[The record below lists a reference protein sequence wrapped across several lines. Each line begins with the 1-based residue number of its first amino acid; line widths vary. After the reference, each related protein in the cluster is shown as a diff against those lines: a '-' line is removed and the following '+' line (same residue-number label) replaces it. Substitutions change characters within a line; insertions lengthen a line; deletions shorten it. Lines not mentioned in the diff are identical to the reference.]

1 MHFLGVIAHQTGKS
15 GIAIDLINK
24 AVQNDPNNPV
34 YYNNLGYVLKDQGK
48 LSEAIT
54 CFRKALEIKPDY
66 AEACCY
72 NQGYVFYDQGDLGE
86 AITCYEKALEI
97 KPDYAE
103 AYHNL
108 GCVLKDRDKLDEAI
122 LCYQKAV
129 KIKPD
134 YAEAYHNLGYVFKDQ
149 SKLDDAIT
157 CYEKALEIEPDCAEA
172 YNNMGNAFRSKG
184 KLDDAILCYQ
194 KALKLKPDFAGA
206 YNNMGNTSQDQEKLN
221 EAICYYEK
229 ALEIEPDFAQA
240 HSELVCQLQRTCAWQ
255 KLEGMTAKLDSLT
268 RNALDNGTK
277 AAESPFLSLMR
288 YADPSRNHAIAKS
301 WSRDIA
307 RTMSNLKIHFSF
319 DAGRSRKRKIAVGYL
334 SNDFRNH
341 PKTHLMLGLF
351 RLHNRDEFE
360 IFCYSDGKDDGSYY
374 RERIQRDCDKF
385 VDLRSLNHAD
395 AAKRIYEDQVDILVD
410 LNGYTGGNRLEICA
424 HRPAPVQVRYL
435 GLAGTTGAD
444 FFDYIIT
451 DAIVTPEDHAQC
463 YSENFVYM
471 PHCYQINDDTQAI
484 SNKDWKRA
492 DFGLPDDSF
501 VFCSFNQGY
510 KIDPVMFDSWMKI
523 LRQVPEGVL
532 WLQQES
538 ETAEKNLRQ
547 EAESRGVKSARLIF
561 AKRLPKDEHLGRL
574 RLADMALDTRIVNGA
589 ATTSDAL
596 WVGVPVITLQGST
609 FSSRMSSSILTAIG
623 LPELIADSLDDYEAL
638 AVRLARNRGEQQ
650 TIRQRL
656 AKNRL
661 TEPLFDTPRFAGNM
675 EKAYKKMWEIFVTGQ
690 RPRQIEVAEKG
701 KTGA

>member
-1 MHFLGVIAHQTGKS
+1 MGNAFL
-15 GIAIDLINK
+15 
-24 AVQNDPNNPV
+24 
-34 YYNNLGYVLKDQGK
+34 DQG
-48 LSEAIT
+48 
-54 CFRKALEIKPDY
+54 
-66 AEACCY
+66 
-72 NQGYVFYDQGDLGE
+72 
-86 AITCYEKALEI
+86 
-97 KPDYAE
+97 
-103 AYHNL
+103 
-108 GCVLKDRDKLDEAI
+108 
-122 LCYQKAV
+122 
-129 KIKPD
+129 
-134 YAEAYHNLGYVFKDQ
+134 
-149 SKLDDAIT
+149 KLDDAIT

-229 ALEIEPDFAQA
+229 ALEIEPDFAEA

-307 RTMSNLKIHFSF
+307 RTMSNLKMPFSF
-319 DAGRSRKRKIAVGYL
+319 DARRSCKTKIAVGYL

-341 PKTHLMLGLF
+341 PMAHLMLSLF
-351 RLHNRDEFE
+351 GLHNRDEFE
-360 IFCYSDGKDDGSYY
+360 IFCYSYGEDDGSYHKA
-374 RERIQRDCDKF
+374 RIERDCDKF
-385 VDLRSLNHAD
+385 VDVHNLSYAD
-395 AAKRIYEDQVDILVD
+395 AAKRIYKDQVDILVD
-410 LNGYTGGNRLEICA
+410 LKGYTSGCKMEISA
-424 HRPAPVQVRYL
+424 LRPAPVQVRYL

-451 DAIVTPEDHAQC
+451 DRVVTPEDHAP
-463 YSENFVYM
+463 YYTENFVYM
-471 PHCYQINDDTQAI
+471 PHCYQANDHNQAI

-532 WLQQES
+532 WLQRENES
-538 ETAEKNLRQ
+538 AEMNLRL
-547 EAESRGVKSARLIF
+547 EAEARGVKPERLIF

-596 WVGVPVITLQGST
+596 WVGVPVITLQVST

-623 LPELIADSLDDYEAL
+623 LPEQIAHSLEEYEDL
-638 AVRLARNRGEQQ
+638 AVRLARNPDDLN

-656 AKNRL
+656 EKNRL
-661 TEPLFDTPRFAGNM
+661 TEPLFDTPRFAGNL
-675 EKAYKKMWEIFVTGQ
+675 EKAYKEIWEIFLNGQ